1 MAYGKLE
8 NEELKYCSAKS
19 VIIDG
24 RLITPPS
31 KETLAKVGIYPIEY
45 IQEDGED
52 CIVDGVIKHYVGK
65 PIEADESSNA

>member
-8 NEELKYCSAKS
+8 NGSLKYCSAKS
-19 VIIDG
+19 VIIEG

-31 KETLAKVGIYPIEY
+31 RETLAKVGIYPIEY

-52 CIVDGVIKHYVGK
+52 CLVDGVIKHYVGK
-65 PIEADESSNA
+65 PIEIEPEV

>member
-8 NEELKYCSAKS
+8 NGELKYCSAKS
-19 VIIDG
+19 AIIDG

-52 CIVDGVIKHYVGK
+52 CIVDGVIKHYIGK
-65 PIEADESSNA
+65 PIEVSEDESV

>member
-1 MAYGKLE
+1 MVYGKLE
-8 NEELKYCSAKS
+8 NRELKYCSAKS
-19 VIIDG
+19 VIIDS

-52 CIVDGVIKHYVGK
+52 YIVDGVIKHYIGK
-65 PIEADESSNA
+65 PIEIEETKV